1 MKAFLLGMVIM
12 IAVSIGAVFILD
24 KGFDLSAS
32 AVYQSDNGSVR
43 LD

>member
-12 IAVSIGAVFILD
+12 IAVSIGAVFVLD
-24 KGFDLSAS
+24 YGFDYSS
-32 AVYQSDNGSVR
+32 TAVFQSDNGSVR